1 MTHCYI
7 IPPHLVE
14 RLPYEGRALKV
25 RRDFG
30 KDAALRAIRSLIPP
44 DPTLTAA
51 TVPANRSIWTADEG
65 WSLPGTL
72 MRDDLDPEVVDCEIN
87 RLWEMSGEV
96 LEFLYDIYGWS
107 GVSGAGT
114 DLPCVAHYGDS
125 YANAFWNGELL
136 AIGDGD
142 DVYFTTFL
150 ADSTVV
156 AHEIGHGIVQHTAG
170 LEYHGQSGA
179 LNESFAD
186 VFGVLAEQYAL
197 QQEVE
202 AADWL
207 IGEGIFTPTVQGT
220 ALRSLKAPGT
230 AYNDPK
236 LGKDPQ
242 PSTMAKY
249 VQTSRDN
256 GGVHINSGIPNHA
269 FYLASMSVGGHA
281 WEQTG
286 RVWMDTVLQ
295 GRVGSRAGFLAFA
308 TATVAA
314 ASDRFGPLS
323 QVKTSVE
330 RAWQAVGVLA
340 A

>member
-1 MTHCYI
+1 MTQCYI

-14 RLPYEGRALKV
+14 RLPAEERALKI

-30 KDAALRAIRSLIPP
+30 KDASVRAVRSLIAP
-44 DPTLTAA
+44 DPELTCAS
-51 TVPANRSIWTADEG
+51 VPANRSVWTASEG
-65 WSLPGTL
+65 WSLPGTML
-72 MRDDLDPEVVDCEIN
+72 RDDLDPEVSDGEIN
-87 RLWEMSGEV
+87 RLWRMSGEI

-107 GVSGAGT
+107 GVNGAGT
-114 DLPCVAHYGDS
+114 DLPCVAHYGHA

-156 AHEIGHGIVQHTAG
+156 AHETGHGIIQNTVG
-170 LEYHGQSGA
+170 LEYHGQPGA

-197 QQEVE
+197 QQAAEE
-202 AADWL
+202 ADWL
-207 IGEGIFTPTVQGT
+207 IGQGIFTPDVQGT

-230 AYNDPK
+230 AYDDPN

-242 PSTMAKY
+242 PATMAKY
-249 VQTSRDN
+249 VQTTKDN

-269 FYLASMSVGGHA
+269 FYLASVSVGGHA

-286 RVWMDTVLQ
+286 RVWLDTVLQ
-295 GRVGSRAGFLAFA
+295 GRVSSTAGFLSFA

-314 ASDRFGPLS
+314 ASDRFGPFS

-340 A
+340 S

>member
-1 MTHCYI
+1 MTHCHI

-14 RLPYEGRALKV
+14 HLPTEDRALKV

-30 KDAALRAIRSLIPP
+30 KDASVRAVRSLIPP
-44 DPTLTAA
+44 AINLTAA
-51 TVPANRSIWTADEG
+51 TVPANRSVWDAHETWT
-65 WSLPGTL
+65 LPGS
-72 MRDDLDPEVVDCEIN
+72 MIRDDLDPEVEDCEAN
-87 RLWEMSGEV
+87 RLWEMSGEI

-107 GVSGAGT
+107 GVAGDGT
-114 DLPCVAHYGDS
+114 DLPCVAHYGHA

-156 AHEIGHGIVQHTAG
+156 AHEIGHGIVQNTCG
-170 LEYHGQSGA
+170 LQYHGQSGA

-197 QQEVE
+197 QET
-202 AADWL
+202 ADTADWL
-207 IGEGIFTPTVQGT
+207 IGQGIFTAGVNGV

-230 AYNDPK
+230 AYNDPR
-236 LGKDPQ
+236 LGRDPQ
-242 PSTMAKY
+242 PATMAKY
-249 VQTSRDN
+249 VQTSKDN

-269 FYLASMSVGGHA
+269 FYLASTSVGGHA

-286 RVWMDTVLQ
+286 RVWMDTMLQ
-295 GRVGSRAGFLAFA
+295 GRVGSTSSFLAFA

-340 A
+340 S

>member
-1 MTHCYI
+1 MTHCHI

-14 RLPYEGRALKV
+14 RLPYEDRALKV

-30 KDAALRAIRSLIPP
+30 KDASLRAIRSLIPP
-44 DPTLTAA
+44 NPALEAA
-51 TVPANRSIWTADEG
+51 TVPANRSVWDADEK
-65 WSLPGTL
+65 WSLPGNL
-72 MRDDLDPEVVDCEIN
+72 VRDDLDPEVQDGEANV
-87 RLWEMSGEV
+87 LWKMSGEV
-96 LEFLYDIYGWS
+96 LEFLYDVYGWS
-107 GVSGAGT
+107 GVDGAGT
-114 DLPCVAHYGDS
+114 DLPCVAHYGHA

-142 DVYFTTFL
+142 EVYFTTFL

-156 AHEIGHGIVQHTAG
+156 AHEIGHGIVQNTVG
-170 LEYHGQSGA
+170 LEYHGQAGA

-197 QQEVE
+197 QEE
-202 AADWL
+202 AAAADWL
-207 IGEGIFTPTVQGT
+207 IGQGIFTPSVEGT

-230 AYNDPK
+230 AYNDPT

-242 PSTMAKY
+242 PATMAGY
-249 VQTSRDN
+249 VQTTRDN

-269 FYLASMSVGGHA
+269 FYLASVAVGGHA

-286 RVWMDTVLQ
+286 RVWLDTVLQ
-295 GRVGSRAGFLAFA
+295 GRVGPQAGFLAFA

-314 ASDRFGPLS
+314 ASERFGQFS

-330 RAWQAVGVLA
+330 KAWQAVGVLA
-340 A
+340 S